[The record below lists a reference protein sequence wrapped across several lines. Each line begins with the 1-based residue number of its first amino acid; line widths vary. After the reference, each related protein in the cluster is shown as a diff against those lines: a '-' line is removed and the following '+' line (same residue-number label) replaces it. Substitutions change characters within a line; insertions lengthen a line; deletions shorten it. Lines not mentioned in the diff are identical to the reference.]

1 MPKVAIVGAG
11 QSGLQLAFAL
21 HRDGHDVTLYSDRTP
36 DQIAGSRLPS
46 STCLFSH
53 SLDRERAL
61 DICLWDGEKPLV
73 DLTFVRI
80 AGGPDAPLALSFDG
94 RFARHAQSVDQR
106 LKFSVWLQLL
116 EERGGKVVYGAV
128 DVPGLESVAAANDL
142 TIVAAGKGDIARLFS
157 TDTARMTFDRPQRSI
172 GLAAL
177 INSVHDA
184 PDGVYYN
191 IRPGVGEA
199 FGIPMVTATGPAIAW
214 VMEAV
219 PGGPMDRWAQATT
232 PTEMLDLTRRTFAD
246 FFPWDSHRVDGADL
260 ADDNAWLCGAVPPT
274 IRKPVGTLPSGAKVL
289 GMADVVVLNDPACGQ
304 GANNASTHAGVM
316 HRLITEQGDAAFD
329 DEFMQRSFDEFWDYA
344 QWPTAFTNALISP
357 LPPHVLQFMGAA
369 TQLQEAANRFINTF
383 DDPTDAPNYLFDPV
397 ACETFLADAGHRAG
411 YAARG
416 RAS

>member
-1 MPKVAIVGAG
+1 VPTIAIVGAG

-36 DQIAGSRLPS
+36 EQIAVSRLPS

-53 SLDRERAL
+53 ALDRERAL

-80 AGGPDAPLALSFDG
+80 AGGPDADLAISFDG

-116 EERGGKVVYGAV
+116 SERGAKVVYGPV
-128 DVPGLESVAAANDL
+128 DVPALESIAAANDL

-177 INSVHDA
+177 ANCVHDA

-199 FGIPMVTATGPAIAW
+199 FGIPMVTASGPAIAW

-232 PTEMLDLTRRTFAD
+232 PAEMLALTKRTFAD
-246 FFPWDSHRVDGADL
+246 FFHWDHDRVAGADL
-260 ADDNAWLCGAVPPT
+260 ADENAWLCGAVPPT
-274 IRKPVGTLPSGAKVL
+274 IRRPIATLPSGAKVV

-304 GANNASTHAGVM
+304 GANNASAHADVM
-316 HRLITEQGDAAFD
+316 HRLIADHGEAPFD
-329 DEFMQRSFDEFWDYA
+329 DAFMQRSFDEFWSYA

-357 LPPHVLQFMGAA
+357 LPSHVLQFMGAA
-369 TQLQEAANRFINTF
+369 TQLQEVANRFINTF
-383 DDPTDAPNYLFDPV
+383 DDPTDAPNYLFDAA
-397 ACETFLADAGHRAG
+397 ACESFLAAAGHRASF
-411 YAARG
+411 AARG